1 MFCSSHSIYS
11 HKNRTTYK
19 IFLQNSFNPF
29 HLIPLLP
36 KSFKSIFFLI
46 PLNYE
51 EIVKEYQS
59 ESTIF
64 FRVLEFRGFF
74 FFFWGVGFNS
84 RDFPL
89 VYFFPTR
96 SLESP
101 SFLFPHFTAIFFLFF
116 WGGAISEF
124 VFALV
129 QKLERK

>member
-1 MFCSSHSIYS
+1 MRKLSRNINQNQPFSLGYWSS
-11 HKNRTTYK
+11 
-19 IFLQNSFNPF
+19 
-29 HLIPLLP
+29 
-36 KSFKSIFFLI
+36 
-46 PLNYE
+46 E
-51 EIVKEYQS
+51 
-59 ESTIF
+59 
-64 FRVLEFRGFF
+64 GFF